1 MVGINRPFEMYDCSN
16 SLWTSSE
23 LCRLF
28 NAQVLHFLRLTSS
41 MEEVYLKTEIEF
53 EVEILLRVSR
63 SCSTETDF
71 IYMQL
76 DPPLQLTSLS
86 HHLSHRKTANLEP
99 GPRFWDSSTFVDGK
113 RERLAKKTE
122 FLGSLKWTPKESV
135 EIPWWWCRRGFGWD
149 RLRILRILDGPKG
162 SVEIPWCGQSTMKLP
177 RFEPTSLSP
186 PNTEDIERRDD
197 DDDDDVVPK
206 S

>member
-1 MVGINRPFEMYDCSN
+1 MVGSPFEMYDCSN

-41 MEEVYLKTEIEF
+41 SEEVYLKREMEF

-76 DPPLQLTSLS
+76 DPPPPGAPGMFRCAEPKMIQGLFKAAGLKQTGEKEVNSRL
-86 HHLSHRKTANLEP
+86 NLE
-99 GPRFWDSSTFVDGK
+99 STEVYW
-113 RERLAKKTE
+113 
-122 FLGSLKWTPKESV
+122 SL
-135 EIPWWWCRRGFGWD
+135 
-149 RLRILRILDGPKG
+149 L
-162 SVEIPWCGQSTMKLP
+162 
-177 RFEPTSLSP
+177 
-186 PNTEDIERRDD
+186 
-197 DDDDDVVPK
+197 
-206 S
+206 